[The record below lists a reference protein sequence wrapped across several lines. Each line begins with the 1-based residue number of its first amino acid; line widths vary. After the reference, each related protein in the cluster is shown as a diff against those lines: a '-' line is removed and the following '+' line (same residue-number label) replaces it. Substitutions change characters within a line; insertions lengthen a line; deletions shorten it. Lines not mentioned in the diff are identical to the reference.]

1 GLRHR
6 RAAGVSSRPSPGDG
20 RPDGRAPPGHLGLL
34 GQPPGPR
41 ARLDFAVDPGRCVT
55 LGLSRATF
63 LVLGGGV
70 VIDDGGNRTG
80 DAVTLHPATRAALG
94 IGDWLP
100 ATRGNIAAHAWRLA
114 YGEQEAAAVG
124 IGTPGMD
131 TSTDLVVGAVEAT
144 EEVVIDRLAQ
154 GFDADKT
161 RAWLSDEVGGWVRDF
176 LADHATPADPSGQAA
191 TCREFG
197 ITDP

>member
-1 GLRHR
+1 L
-6 RAAGVSSRPSPGDG
+6 
-20 RPDGRAPPGHLGLL
+20 
-34 GQPPGPR
+34 
-41 ARLDFAVDPGRCVT
+41 
-55 LGLSRATF
+55 
-63 LVLGGGV
+63 
-70 VIDDGGNRTG
+70 IDDGGNRTG

-94 IGDWLP
+94 MGDWLP

-114 YGEQEAAAVG
+114 YGEKEAAAVG

-144 EEVVIDRLAQ
+144 EEVVIDRLAR
-154 GFDADKT
+154 GYDSDNTK
-161 RAWLSDEVGGWVRDF
+161 AWLADEVGGWVRDF

-197 ITDP
+197 ITDATGPHARVLLFELASGIAESVADQLLTQLTAAVLAPKAPPRMPSQ

>member
-1 GLRHR
+1 
-6 RAAGVSSRPSPGDG
+6 
-20 RPDGRAPPGHLGLL
+20 
-34 GQPPGPR
+34 
-41 ARLDFAVDPGRCVT
+41 
-55 LGLSRATF
+55 

-94 IGDWLP
+94 MGDWLP

-197 ITDP
+197 ITDPTGPHARVLLFELASEIAQAVADELLTALSDAPSSPSGS